1 MVCSLCPRKC
11 GVDREHE
18 VGYCNSGELIK
29 IARAA
34 LHYWE
39 EPCISG
45 ENGSG
50 TIFFCGCSLGCIFC
64 QNRAISRGEGG
75 LTITEDRLV
84 DIMFELK
91 EKGANNINL
100 VTPDHFAPFIR
111 KPLISAKKKG
121 LDLPIVV
128 NTGGYL
134 SLATYSLLK
143 DVTDIWLTDYKF
155 YSSSLAMK
163 YANAPDYPKVAFDA
177 LSEMVENTGY
187 PIYSGEMMKRGVIVR
202 VLLLPGNLKDAKNI
216 VKLLYDSF
224 GNKIVLSLMNQYTPP
239 YVPIEEYPELNRKVK
254 KKEYESLLDY
264 AIELGIENAFIQEGN
279 TAKESY
285 IPLFDNTGVLP

>member
-11 GVDREHE
+11 NVDRKLN
-18 VGYCNSGELIK
+18 VGYCCSGENIK

-45 ENGSG
+45 ASGSG
-50 TIFFCGCSLGCIFC
+50 TIFFTGCSLGCIFC
-64 QNRAISRGEGG
+64 QNREISRGQGG
-75 LTITEDRLV
+75 LEVPEERLV

-100 VTPDHFAPFIR
+100 VTPDHFAPAIR
-111 KPLISAKKKG
+111 KCLIEAKKKG
-121 LDLPIVV
+121 LDIPIVM

-134 SLATYSLLK
+134 SSATYSLLK

-155 YSSSLAMK
+155 YSSSVAMK
-163 YANAPDYPKVAFDA
+163 YAKAPDYPEVAFEA
-177 LSEMVENTGY
+177 LDKMVKDIGT
-187 PIYSGEMMKRGVIVR
+187 PIYEGDLMKKGVIVR

-224 GNKIVLSLMNQYTPP
+224 GEAIVLSLMNQYTPP
-239 YVPIEEYPELNRKVK
+239 SIPIEDYPELNRKVS
-254 KKEYESLLDY
+254 KKEYESLLNY
-264 AIELGIENAFIQEGN
+264 AIAMGIENAFIQEGN
-279 TAKESY
+279 TAEESF
-285 IPLFDNTGVLP
+285 IPLFDNTGVMP